1 MIRTYSELITIQSF
15 EERFQYLSLEG
26 MVAETTFGADRWMNQ
41 QFYRSAEWRRKRD
54 RVIARDWGC
63 DLAWEEF
70 PVKHRPIIHHMNPM
84 QVSDLIDGNESILDL
99 EYLITTSHRTHN
111 AIHYGDE
118 SQIPKR
124 YEPRR
129 PGDTSL
135 WASRRSAS

>member
-1 MIRTYSELITIQSF
+1 MIRTYTELISIPSF
-15 EERFQYLSLEG
+15 EERFEYLSLEG

-41 QFYRSAEWRRKRD
+41 AFYRSAEWRRKRD
-54 RVIARDWGC
+54 QVIARDWGC

-70 PVKHRPIIHHMNPM
+70 PIHSRPIIHHMNPM
-84 QVSDLIDGNESILDL
+84 QVSDLIHGNEDILDI

-135 WASRRSAS
+135 WGSRRSAS